1 MIAKIQMR
9 KILLIIILSSIFIQK
24 CKGSE
29 NTTDKTKNQRN
40 FKLFALAEFLPY
52 QEYELIFP
60 ELKKLD
66 VEIILAV
73 REGELDSESLRRM
86 EFRAWPVLK
95 KEKGYWLS
103 VWTAD
108 DFYKLINEVL
118 DKINV
123 EWISLDFE
131 PTWQIT
137 TNLSFSGSLNQFIE
151 SITQLNPPAEIYD
164 RGKQKIQE
172 IVDLIRS
179 RGKKVMCVFL
189 PFIVDDFL
197 DGDQDISRIFG
208 LYVPPNCDEYSFM
221 LYTTIMKTFGEK
233 YGFKFER
240 PEYFVYT
247 YSKDIYKMFGE
258 KSAIDVGLVGEDLF
272 GNKGYDS
279 PEELRK
285 DISAGLAAGIKNFH
299 VWALDNMKKDGK
311 WEVNEWL
318 DIKYIEPVEPQED
331 EAVMR
336 IRAFFKAL
344 D

>member
-1 MIAKIQMR
+1 MEKV
-9 KILLIIILSSIFIQK
+9 LLILTALSIFVQN
-24 CKGSE
+24 CKSSE
-29 NTTDKTKNQRN
+29 NTNDKIKNQRN
-40 FKLFALAEFLPY
+40 FKFFALAEFLPY
-52 QEYELIFP
+52 QEFELIYP

-66 VEIILAV
+66 IEMILAV
-73 REGELDSESLRRM
+73 REGEIDSESLRRM
-86 EFRAWPVLK
+86 KFRAWPVLK

-108 DFYKLINEVL
+108 DFYKLVEEVL
-118 DKINV
+118 NKINV

-137 TNLSFSGSLNQFIE
+137 TNLSFSGSLNQFVA
-151 SITQLNPPAEIYD
+151 SITQLNPTDEIYNS
-164 RGKQKIQE
+164 GKQKIQE
-172 IVDLIRS
+172 IVDLIHS

-189 PFIVDDFL
+189 PFIADDLL

-208 LYVPPNCDEYSFM
+208 IYVPPNCDEYSFM

-240 PEYFVYT
+240 PEYFVYV
-247 YSKDIYKMFGE
+247 YSKDIYNMFGE

-272 GNKGYDS
+272 GNKGYNS

-311 WEVNEWL
+311 WEVSQWL
-318 DIKYIEPVEPQED
+318 DIRYIEPVEPQED
-331 EAVMR
+331 EAVLR
-336 IRAFFKAL
+336 IRNFFKAL